1 MGITPYAMPSTC
13 DISDACDELGI
24 AAVRTGALRPA
35 WTGCPAV
42 LGRVVTLTLEPGE
55 GDPLPALLEA
65 LAEAD
70 GDVALVDL
78 GGRVDVQCWGSVLA
92 TAARHHGITA
102 ALVNGA
108 TRDVAA
114 LAELGYPT
122 YARGVVPARIRGR
135 LTFTGAGA
143 DVVIAGATMTA
154 GSSAAVEKGG
164 ATVTPGSAVA
174 ADDSGAVFFPA
185 KEMEAVLDWARA
197 HADEEAAKLARIS
210 AGADPREV
218 FVG

>member
-1 MGITPYAMPSTC
+1 MPSTC

-35 WTGCPAV
+35 WPGCPAV
-42 LGRVVTLTLEPGE
+42 LGRVLTLTLEPGD

-65 LAEAD
+65 LAETD

-92 TAARHHGITA
+92 TAARHHGVTA

-122 YARGVVPARIRGR
+122 YARGVVPARIRER
-135 LTFTGAGA
+135 LAFTAAGA
-143 DVVIAGATMTA
+143 DVQID
-154 GSSAAVEKGG
+154 G
-164 ATVTPGSAVA
+164 ATVTAGSAVA

-185 KEMEAVLDWARA
+185 AATEAVLAWARA
-197 HADEEAAKLARIS
+197 HEDEERDKLARIS
-210 AGADPREV
+210 AGADPRRV
-218 FVG
+218 FG

>member
-1 MGITPYAMPSTC
+1 MPSTC

-35 WTGCPAV
+35 WPGCPAV
-42 LGRVVTLTLEPGE
+42 LGRVVTLTLEPGD

-70 GDVALVDL
+70 GDIALVDL

-92 TAARHHGITA
+92 TAARHYGITA

-114 LAELGYPT
+114 LVELGYPT
-122 YARGVVPARIRGR
+122 YACGVVPARIRGR
-135 LTFTGAGA
+135 LTFTAAGA
-143 DVVIAGATMTA
+143 DVVIAGATVTA
-154 GSSAAVEKGG
+154 
-164 ATVTPGSAVA
+164 GSAVA
-174 ADDSGAVFFPA
+174 ADESGVVFFPA
-185 KEMEAVLDWARA
+185 EATEAVLAWARA
-197 HADEEAAKLARIS
+197 HEKEERDKLARIS
-210 AGADPREV
+210 AGANPQRV
-218 FVG
+218 FG

>member
-1 MGITPYAMPSTC
+1 MPSTC

-35 WTGCPAV
+35 WTGCPSV
-42 LGRVVTLTLEPGE
+42 LGRVLTLTLEPGD

-108 TRDVAA
+108 TRDVSA
-114 LAELGYPT
+114 LAALGYPT

-135 LTFTGAGA
+135 LAFAAAGA
-143 DVVIAGATMTA
+143 DVVIAGAGA
-154 GSSAAVEKGG
+154 SAS
-164 ATVTPGSAVA
+164 SAVA

-185 KEMEAVLDWARA
+185 AATEAVLDWARA
-197 HADEEAAKLARIS
+197 HEDEERDKLALVRG
-210 AGADPREV
+210 GAEPREV